1 MPGFAL
7 YMHLDR
13 ASERGYLSFPQV
25 EDAVAGY
32 LSPASPMMRL
42 GQKPLLPTRV
52 ARHQAEK
59 AYLAAGQAA
68 CTTNTVAL
76 LQRYQAKLLTE
87 LALSLGEDHP
97 SVAELRRATDLS
109 LRLTQCTSQ
118 ALGSV
123 MGAAVA
129 TQRSLWLSLAKLSDR
144 EKAPPLDAPVSVH
157 NGCQQQ
163 TAARPAQGAAQ
174 APRQHSACRGR
185 GRGKPQAS

>member
-1 MPGFAL
+1 M
-7 YMHLDR
+7 
-13 ASERGYLSFPQV
+13 

-32 LSPASPMMRL
+32 LSPASPTMRL

-52 ARHQAEK
+52 ARHQAQLAEK

-68 CTTNTVAL
+68 CTTNTAAL

-109 LRLTQCTSQ
+109 LRLTRCTSQ
-118 ALGSV
+118 ALGRM

-129 TQRSLWLSLAKLSDR
+129 TQRSLWL
-144 EKAPPLDAPVSVH
+144 
-157 NGCQQQ
+157 
-163 TAARPAQGAAQ
+163 
-174 APRQHSACRGR
+174 
-185 GRGKPQAS
+185 

>member
-1 MPGFAL
+1 PSCIPFFEEDHEELQVTWATPYSGRAPVPGFVP
-7 YMHLDR
+7 YMQFHR
-13 ASERGYLSFPQV
+13 AKEMRYLSSPQV

-32 LSPASPMMRL
+32 LSPASPTMRL
-42 GQKPLLPTRV
+42 GQKPL
-52 ARHQAEK
+52 
-59 AYLAAGQAA
+59 QAA
-68 CTTNTVAL
+68 CTTNTAAL

-109 LRLTQCTSQ
+109 LRLTQCTSE

-144 EKAPPLDAPVSVH
+144 EKAPLLDAPVSV
-157 NGCQQQ
+157 
-163 TAARPAQGAAQ
+163 QGAFGEAVVN
-174 APRQHSACRGR
+174 
-185 GRGKPQAS
+185 